1 MKKLLILVALCMAP
15 TWAIAADN
23 PLNSLKTWASKDVD
37 TAITAATLYPDVQ
50 DTVGAACFVQI
61 KTLAQM
67 IADHPLPLT
76 LHAATDIEYSRL
88 VQGEF
93 NLLCRNPACA
103 QVWSDMANNIK
114 ALEIAPLPFSF
125 TSICA
130 RVPVV
135 GLSLAQPTS
144 GVAK

>member
-1 MKKLLILVALCMAP
+1 MKKIVVIAGLVLLATPA
-15 TWAIAADN
+15 AADN
-23 PLNSLKTWASKDVD
+23 PLNSLKTWASQDVD
-37 TAITAATLYPDVQ
+37 TAIAAAMKYSDVQ
-50 DTVGAACFVQI
+50 DPVGAACFGQI

-76 LHAATDIEYSRL
+76 LHAATDIEYTRL

-130 RVPVV
+130 KVPVV
-135 GLSLAQPTS
+135 GLSLTPTS
-144 GVAK
+144 TAK

>member
-1 MKKLLILVALCMAP
+1 MKAIVIGLMLLATPAM
-15 TWAIAADN
+15 AADN

-50 DTVGAACFVQI
+50 DTVGAACFAQI

-103 QVWSDMANNIK
+103 QVWSDMANNVK

-125 TSICA
+125 TSICSK
-130 RVPVV
+130 VPVV
-135 GLSLAQPTS
+135 GLSLTQPAS